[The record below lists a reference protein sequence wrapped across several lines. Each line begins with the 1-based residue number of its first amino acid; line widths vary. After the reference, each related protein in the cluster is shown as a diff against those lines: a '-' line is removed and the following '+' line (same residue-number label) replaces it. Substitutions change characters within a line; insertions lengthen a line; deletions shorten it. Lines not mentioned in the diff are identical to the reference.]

1 MTQETKLPNAPQRSQ
16 SFFNLKYFVF
26 YKQRNLLMNNRSRLS
41 QEEYTVFFSDFLD
54 CNSAR
59 GIDDLLFI
67 LFWSFPSSVISV
79 YFVLF
84 HRFVAHLY
92 VYARL
97 VTTFL
102 YLFLVFFLSIFT
114 AFSRS
119 SRLFFIHA
127 CTDSHEGSIIISS
140 GL

>member
-1 MTQETKLPNAPQRSQ
+1 
-16 SFFNLKYFVF
+16 
-26 YKQRNLLMNNRSRLS
+26 MNNRSRLS

-114 AFSRS
+114 AFSYLHDSFLFMPVQILMKVVSLYQVDSEHLRS
-119 SRLFFIHA
+119 ILDHCF
-127 CTDSHEGSIIISS
+127 
-140 GL
+140 